1 MKISLNDEF
10 VVAVSPQR
18 AFTFITTPNS
28 FAPILPYFKELRDV
42 ADKHFVVVLEVGI
55 PQVRGLVEVTVDL
68 THAEPPHSI
77 AYRTRGRHTL
87 GMIDQTISFMLSQ
100 IETGT
105 KVVWQTESVVS
116 GTLASLARGIL
127 LPLAKRQIKSLV
139 AAVQQALNADS
150 AVLAAH

>member
-1 MKISLNDEF
+1 MKINLNDEF
-10 VVAVSPQR
+10 VVAVPPER
-18 AFTFITTPNS
+18 VFTFITTPNS

-42 ADKHFVVVLEVGI
+42 ANNHFIVVLEVGI
-55 PQVRGLVEVTVDL
+55 PQVKGIVEVTVDL
-68 THAEPPHSI
+68 TDAQPPHSV

-87 GMIDQTISFMLSQ
+87 GMMDQKINFMLSQ

-116 GTLASLARGIL
+116 GTLASLARGML
-127 LPLAKRQIKSLV
+127 LPLAKRQIKSLI
-139 AAVQQALNADS
+139 ASVQQALNADS